1 MVTFGD
7 IRGAIRSLK
16 LSNRPLC
23 VHSSLRSFGWVD
35 GSAST
40 VVDGLLAEGCT
51 VLVPTFSW
59 DCFGIPPPP
68 DMQPERNGLYYEDYD
83 GTFSGIGRVY
93 ASESMEIDQDMGAIP
108 AAALAMP
115 GRVRGNHPLCSFTA
129 VGSLAEELIFDQKPL
144 DVFAPLR
151 NLAETSGSV
160 LLMGVGLESMTFIH
174 LAERVAGRNLFRRWA
189 NSTDGRP
196 MMVEVGGCGGFDNF
210 KPIFASLMRE
220 IRVGKS
226 VWLAFP
232 ARETLEAATKAIREN
247 PNITHC
253 DNPHCGRCNDAVKGG
268 PILTSGNHGSDPH
281 SQNS

>member
-1 MVTFGD
+1 MQVTIRD
-7 IRGAIRSLK
+7 IRDAIRFLE

-35 GSAST
+35 GGAST
-40 VVDGLLAEGCT
+40 VVDGLLAEECT
-51 VLVPTFSW
+51 ILVPTFSW
-59 DCFGIPPPP
+59 DYFGIPPPP
-68 DMQPERNGLYYEDYD
+68 DMQPERNGFYYEDYD
-83 GTFSGIGRVY
+83 GTFFGIGRVY
-93 ASESMEIDQDMGAIP
+93 TPESMEIDQDMGAIP

-115 GRVRGNHPLCSFTA
+115 ERVRGNHPLCSFTA
-129 VGSLAEELIFDQKPL
+129 VGSLAEELISDQKPL

-151 NLAETSGSV
+151 NLAETGGSV

-174 LAERVAGRNLFRRWA
+174 LAERMAGRNLFRRWA
-189 NSTDGRP
+189 NGTDGRP

-210 KPIFASLMRE
+210 RPIFASLMRE

-226 VWLAFP
+226 EWLAFP

-253 DNPHCGRCNDAVKGG
+253 DNPHCGRCNDAVRGG
-268 PILTSGNHGSDPH
+268 PILTNVR
-281 SQNS
+281 